1 MNTNDTPI
9 AELSHAERAALDRE
23 WAEYEREELAAM
35 RMLAWSII
43 LTLSTLLAAVIVY
56 GTMILA

>member
-9 AELSHAERAALDRE
+9 AELTRAERAAIDRE

-43 LTLSTLLAAVIVY
+43 LTLAMLLAAVIAY
-56 GTMILA
+56 AGLRFA

>member
-1 MNTNDTPI
+1 MNAHDTPI
-9 AELSHAERAALDRE
+9 IELTRAEREAIDRE

-43 LTLSTLLAAVIVY
+43 LCLATLLAAVVAY
-56 GTMILA
+56 AGLHLA